1 MSKENPTPEELAE
14 FERFCKIREAKYDI
28 MTTQC
33 AAAVKEYAEDYDGL
47 DIKLTENSDKALKN
61 NITVAL
67 MRMMNTLHEIGFR
80 VPDPSI
86 PDIKKHPRL
95 YSNLRTS
102 FFEALHRARA
112 LDCPV
117 RRKTWDQ
124 NKHLMYGDK
133 RTDNSEWPVHTMV
146 VVTTDDSGASYSYEE
161 WQPTQEDIFADDW
174 VVRID
179 CDDFD
184 RCINYF
190 SRGIKDD
197 SIYTYY
203 IDARKAD

>member
-1 MSKENPTPEELAE
+1 MSKENPTPEELAALQ
-14 FERFCKIREAKYDI
+14 RMEAKYNI
-28 MTTQC
+28 MTTKC

-47 DIKLTENSDKALKN
+47 DINLTKNSDEALKN

-67 MRMMNTLHEIGFR
+67 MRMMHTLHEIGFK

-86 PDIKKHPRL
+86 PDIKEHPRL
-95 YSNLRTS
+95 YSNLSTS

-117 RRKTWDQ
+117 RRKAWDK
-124 NKHLMYGDK
+124 NKHLMYGEK
-133 RTDNSEWPVHTMV
+133 LTDNSEWPVHIMV
-146 VVTTDDSGASYSYEE
+146 VVTTDDSSDSYSYEE
-161 WQPTQEDIFADDW
+161 WNPTQEDIFADDW
-174 VVRID
+174 VVRVD

-190 SRGIKDD
+190 DRRINADPSIK
-197 SIYTYY
+197 YCV
-203 IDARKAD
+203 DARKAD